1 MTKNTI
7 FTDAE
12 YMAQGFRAYEIAY
25 VLRSYI
31 LFNQWVDDGGWL
43 SEDDNH
49 EYERLITK
57 LGL

>member
-12 YMAQGFRAYEIAY
+12 YMAQGFRADEVAD
-25 VLRSYI
+25 VRRSDI

-43 SEDDNH
+43 SEEDNH
-49 EYERLITK
+49 EYVGLITK

>member
-12 YMAQGFRAYEIAY
+12 YMAQGFSVDEIAD
-25 VLRSYI
+25 VRRSDI

-43 SEDDNH
+43 SEEDNH